1 MSFYSEL
8 VVERFNGWCFALLVG
23 LSLGLCLSLCLSG
36 PAYASDADLGRDL
49 YHELCAGCHGKDM
62 LKPGLA
68 FDLKTFPTQD
78 YSRFEKSVL
87 NGKGAGMPAW
97 KSQLNVDDIR
107 LLWAYVQS
115 GG

>member
-1 MSFYSEL
+1 
-8 VVERFNGWCFALLVG
+8 
-23 LSLGLCLSLCLSG
+23 
-36 PAYASDADLGRDL
+36 
-49 YHELCAGCHGKDM
+49 M